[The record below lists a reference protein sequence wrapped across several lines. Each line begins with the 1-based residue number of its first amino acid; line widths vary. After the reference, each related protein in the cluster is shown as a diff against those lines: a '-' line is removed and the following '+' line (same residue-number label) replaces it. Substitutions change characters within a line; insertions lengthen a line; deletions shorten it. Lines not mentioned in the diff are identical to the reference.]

1 MATTEFTI
9 DRWHLDNARNDS
21 VLFQLQLKE
30 MTWYQSGSVYIR
42 LPQNYTEFAGQIKPV
57 MGFDLD
63 GTLIW
68 SDRGQEHMRGAGDW
82 VFTSELVPSFLQ
94 QSVKNGWIPLII
106 TNQKFQ
112 KGNALPMKMAR
123 IDTVIAAAGIDP
135 FVFMATGEDAFR
147 KPGIGCWQLFLQYSG
162 ISPRPESFY
171 SGDAVGSE
179 DSNPMYRWANT
190 DLKFAEN
197 AGLKFYRP
205 EDLLPAQ
212 PQPELNDSQEFIIMV
227 GQPGS
232 GKTFFAQK
240 LKEINPNRITVIS
253 GDEFKSNTGRMLK
266 AAEDALKQGRTVII
280 DATNPTRQGRS
291 AYIQLAESY
300 NLKPR
305 IFWATR
311 PGKAWN
317 ALRAKPVPAIALNMY
332 GSKFERPTVQEGAS
346 VERIN

>member
-1 MATTEFTI
+1 
-9 DRWHLDNARNDS
+9 
-21 VLFQLQLKE
+21 
-30 MTWYQSGSVYIR
+30 MTWYQSGTVYIR
-42 LPQNYTEFAGQIKPV
+42 LPKNPTEFAGQVKPV

-68 SDRGQEHMRGAGDW
+68 SDRGQEHMRGVDDW
-82 VFTSELVPSFLQ
+82 VFTSDLVPGFLQ
-94 QSVKNGWIPLII
+94 QSVKNGWVPVII

-123 IDTVIAAAGIDP
+123 IDAVIAAAGVDP
-135 FVFMATGEDAFR
+135 FVFMATGNDAYR
-147 KPGIGCWQLFLQYSG
+147 KPGVGTWQLFQQYSG
-162 ISPRPESFY
+162 ILPRPESFY
-171 SGDAVGSE
+171 SGDAVGPN
-179 DSNPMYRWANT
+179 DPNPMYRWADT

-212 PQPELNDSQEFIIMV
+212 PPPELSGHQEFIVMV

-232 GKTFFAQK
+232 GKTTFAQK
-240 LKEINPNRITVIS
+240 LKDKNPERITIIS
-253 GDEFKSNTGRMLK
+253 GDEFKSNSGRMLK
-266 AAEDALKQGRTVII
+266 AAEEALKRGQTVII
-280 DATNPTRQGRS
+280 DATNPTRAGRS
-291 AYIQLAESY
+291 AYLQLAESY

-317 ALRAKPVPAIALNMY
+317 ALRAKPVPTIALNMY

>member
-1 MATTEFTI
+1 MA
-9 DRWHLDNARNDS
+9 
-21 VLFQLQLKE
+21 
-30 MTWYQSGSVYIR
+30 WYQSGTVYIR
-42 LPQNYTEFAGQIKPV
+42 LPKNYTEFAGQVKPV

-68 SDRGQEHMRGAGDW
+68 SDRGQEHMRGAEDW
-82 VFTSELVPSFLQ
+82 VFTSDLVPVFLQ
-94 QSVKNGWIPLII
+94 QSVKNGWVPVII

-123 IDTVIAAAGIDP
+123 IDAVIAAAGVDP
-135 FVFMATGEDAFR
+135 FVFMATGTDAYR
-147 KPGIGCWQLFLQYSG
+147 KPGAGTWQLFQQYSG
-162 ISPRPESFY
+162 ILPRLESFY
-171 SGDAVGSE
+171 SGDAVGPN
-179 DSNPMYRWANT
+179 DPNPMYRWADT

-197 AGLKFYRP
+197 AWLKFYRP

-212 PQPELNDSQEFIIMV
+212 PQPELSGQQEFIVMV

-232 GKTFFAQK
+232 GKSTFAQK
-240 LKEINPNRITVIS
+240 LKVMHPDKITIIS
-253 GDEFKSNTGRMLK
+253 GDEFKSNSGRMLK
-266 AAEDALKQGRTVII
+266 AAEEALKRGQTVII
-280 DATNPTRQGRS
+280 DATNPTRAGRS
-291 AYIQLAESY
+291 AYLQLAESY